1 MPPASAEDVPE
12 ESQADPAGAHLEQ
25 DPVVTAAEST
35 GSGVSEGNG
44 FDSTLENADDEMI
57 EIDLDDLETLDDLE
71 ALDLDEIEDEAV
83 KGQAQVLAEPADE
96 LARGEDEDDPAAD
109 EDPASMLDLARAYVE
124 MEHHQEA
131 RKLLARVIE
140 IGLPHEVADAQQ
152 MLASLTE

>member
-1 MPPASAEDVPE
+1 M
-12 ESQADPAGAHLEQ
+12 
-25 DPVVTAAEST
+25 
-35 GSGVSEGNG
+35 
-44 FDSTLENADDEMI
+44 
-57 EIDLDDLETLDDLE
+57 
-71 ALDLDEIEDEAV
+71 
-83 KGQAQVLAEPADE
+83 LAEPADE
-96 LARGEDEDDPAAD
+96 LPRGEDEDDPAAD